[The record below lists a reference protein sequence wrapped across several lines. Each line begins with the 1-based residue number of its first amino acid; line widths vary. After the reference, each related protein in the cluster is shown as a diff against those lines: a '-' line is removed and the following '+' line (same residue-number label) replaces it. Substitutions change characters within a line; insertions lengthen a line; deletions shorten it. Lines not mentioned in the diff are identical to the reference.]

1 MNEQDWADRFSREV
15 DSLLNE
21 AGRTDSEPI
30 PTEYRQAL
38 DLARILATTDFSAE
52 SRVRY
57 TLRRR
62 LLNQIGTREGWQRR
76 KEYVM
81 HTFFRQ
87 RHPAVILTTV
97 ILAAFLVVALAWP
110 GALTAAAQGIE
121 AFVQSLWL
129 GEHTV
134 LHRIAPEQVME
145 LGDGQLAIEGV
156 PVDDHQPQIE
166 LRQRL
171 EDERLTI
178 EGVPADES
186 EVKTSVEIAE
196 EGREIHYIEWLRFD
210 TIEEAQEAAS
220 FTLRL
225 PEYLP
230 EGYAFSE
237 ALVIGDLIALHY
249 DGPSGKI
256 SLGQEAVGEE
266 PGKIV
271 SYGVV
276 SVSEAPVQKVT
287 VNGQDAGWAECVLVW
302 EADGISYRL
311 SGPSL
316 SLEEAI
322 RIAESLE

>member
-38 DLARILATTDFSAE
+38 DLARILTTADFSVE
-52 SRVRY
+52 SRVRQA
-57 TLRRR
+57 LRRR
-62 LLNQIGTREGWQRR
+62 LLNRIGVREGWQRR

-87 RHPAVILTTV
+87 RYPAVILTAV
-97 ILAAFLVVALAWP
+97 VLAAFLVVTLAWP

-129 GEHTV
+129 GEHT
-134 LHRIAPEQVME
+134 LLQRIAPEQVME
-145 LGDGQLAIEGV
+145 LGDGQIAIEGV
-156 PVDDHQPQIE
+156 PVDGHQPQIE

-178 EGVPADES
+178 EGILVDVGEAEMFAGIP
-186 EVKTSVEIAE
+186 E
-196 EGREIHYIEWLRFD
+196 EGWEFHYVEMQRFD
-210 TIEEAQEAAS
+210 TIKEAQEAAS

-225 PEYLP
+225 PDYLP

-237 ALVIGDLIALHY
+237 ALVIGDSIMLHY
-249 DGPSGKI
+249 DGPGEKI
-256 SLGQEAVGEE
+256 SLGQTVVGEE
-266 PGKIV
+266 PGKVV

-287 VNGQDAGWAECVLVW
+287 VNGQDAGWAESVLVW